1 MQIEMRKS
9 QHQFENETR
18 TSLINHA
25 TQLRNLK
32 VQKGQMAIMIR
43 EWQLGHLLSTSEVN
57 PRRDGKEH
65 YKVITL
71 RSGKMVETNIHEHKG
86 NVVEEN
92 DKNDE
97 TPVQNEKNNVEIMG
111 NTERLSKS
119 SVVNTPMKV
128 QESRIEKKPNVP
140 YP

>member
-18 TSLINHA
+18 TSSINQA

-32 VQKGQMAIMIR
+32 VQKGQMAIMIS
-43 EWQLGHLLSTSEVN
+43 EWQQGHLLSTSEVK

-65 YKVITL
+65 CKAITL
-71 RSGKMVETNIHEHKG
+71 RSGKMVETNIHVHKG

-97 TPVQNEKNNVEIMG
+97 TPAQNEKNNVEIMG

-128 QESRIEKKPNVP
+128 QESCIEKKPNVA
-140 YP
+140 